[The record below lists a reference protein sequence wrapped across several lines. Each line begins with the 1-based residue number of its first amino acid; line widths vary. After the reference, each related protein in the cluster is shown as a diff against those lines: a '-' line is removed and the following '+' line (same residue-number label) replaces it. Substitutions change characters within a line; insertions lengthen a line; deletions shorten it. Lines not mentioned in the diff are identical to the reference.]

1 MTILLYITVFLLA
14 LCQGWNTEDKRHYG
28 IWKHRMVT
36 GLSILWKLCFLFAV
50 RSALWMYIL
59 MGERF
64 PDRITHSLYFMEQG
78 FCLSLSCKSAGLAE
92 HIWYG

>member
-1 MTILLYITVFLLA
+1 
-14 LCQGWNTEDKRHYG
+14 
-28 IWKHRMVT
+28 MVT
-36 GLSILWKLCFLFAV
+36 GLSILWKLCLLFAV

-64 PDRITHSLYFMEQG
+64 PDRITHSLYFMEFVVLAGILFGLIMQ
-78 FCLSLSCKSAGLAE
+78 KRGLAE